1 MKDEND
7 NKQDFHEFCDW
18 ALQRVI
24 DALIRGGFSAVKSE
38 MTFIIGQATI
48 NAQRGW
54 KTVK

>member
-1 MKDEND
+1 MKDENN

-54 KTVK
+54 KAVK